1 MTLNY
6 QEAKDL
12 FKEHSI
18 AIKDTDTNTIK
29 ALIDDNKVLY
39 IVPVNERYTLTPLK
53 DWDYNLT
60 FNPNGGLYKKDS
72 AYLISTKDLDV
83 ALQPTN
89 ELKNT
94 INKGYTKMSIL
105 TLTPEKNPKLAIQ
118 VDNALN
124 YKNSAGE
131 LSKREPKSAL
141 IDVVKEA
148 GNVVGMDKGIVTLA
162 IEVNGNYENFYVN
175 KMKDSKN
182 LVLKPI
188 ETADKKESF
197 IYFNAVDK
205 QDGSGHFYMMGD
217 NENSKRL
224 LAGLGTTERENQDGS
239 KSSYIKANARLKNE
253 DIKSELQEKG
263 ENFLAIISKSEVKVI
278 SKDELKNSQIKED
291 KTLNQ
296 EKPENEKSD
305 KKVVKK
311 KVVKK
316 EKSNDIER

>member
-1 MTLNY
+1 VAHFVPLCKY
-6 QEAKDL
+6 
-12 FKEHSI
+12 S
-18 AIKDTDTNTIK
+18 
-29 ALIDDNKVLY
+29 LY

-162 IEVNGNYENFYVN
+162 IEVDGKYENFYVN

-197 IYFNAVDK
+197 IYFNAVEK

-217 NENSKRL
+217 NENSKKL
-224 LAGLGTTERENQDGS
+224 LAGLGTTERDNQDGS

-278 SKDELKNSQIKED
+278 SKDELKNSTNKRE
-291 KTLNQ
+291 
-296 EKPENEKSD
+296 
-305 KKVVKK
+305 
-311 KVVKK
+311 
-316 EKSNDIER
+316 